1 MRNGKLLQNYPPW
14 HYQFAPEK
22 GVIGI
27 RSFPV
32 GMGEDSSILGSGI
45 FCRTFIIVSYRV
57 WNDQGNHPEEWFLQ
71 SKEPTT
77 PNATRQQSSPPPPK
91 KKIPRKTMSSNCLV
105 TDLLKVSNSSGLIPS
120 VFWRFGRPCWKET
133 EGFWERFSG
142 NDFETNSLKHWGL
155 KKMSEKPTFL
165 FLDLLK
171 VVGKVYNIIWGNP
184 DEKDYKLY
192 IYIHYIS
199 QTGIYAY
206 IKLNHQRDLLCY
218 YTLVN

>member
-1 MRNGKLLQNYPPW
+1 MVTDLKSSWPGGFFFRKRDKKSWGTASFSKITLPDTISS
-14 HYQFAPEK
+14 HPEK

-32 GMGEDSSILGSGI
+32 GMGEGFLHLRFRI
-45 FCRTFIIVSYRV
+45 FCAGLLSSSLTVCGMIKAIILR
-57 WNDQGNHPEEWFLQ
+57 NDFCDLRNP
-71 SKEPTT
+71 PP
-77 PNATRQQSSPPPPK
+77 PNATRQQSSPPPP

-142 NDFETNSLKHWGL
+142 NDFETNSLKYWGL
-155 KKMSEKPTFL
+155 KKMSQKPTFL

-171 VVGKVYNIIWGNP
+171 VVGKI
-184 DEKDYKLY
+184 
-192 IYIHYIS
+192 
-199 QTGIYAY
+199 
-206 IKLNHQRDLLCY
+206 
-218 YTLVN
+218 